1 MGSRHYAGRQ
11 DRTPRLRGK
20 IGSAT
25 NLLLIMLSYT
35 LSMEIKPRP
44 SFPQPPGDFQ
54 QMEDTMYEFTVMI
67 TMLILRI
74 VLPLGLLFAIG
85 EMSRRSRQPAARGL

>member
-1 MGSRHYAGRQ
+1 
-11 DRTPRLRGK
+11 
-20 IGSAT
+20 
-25 NLLLIMLSYT
+25 
-35 LSMEIKPRP
+35 
-44 SFPQPPGDFQ
+44 
-54 QMEDTMYEFTVMI
+54 MYEFTVMI